1 MALNDGS
8 GTFDRIFK
16 TLAPHRGLKRTRLGR
31 ASAAWPWVAA
41 RAAQFCVES
50 AGKRGYH
57 AGQYLEDAK
66 IMNLSKEDSAFFF
79 RLYRSVLAYTNRQ
92 LNILPGV
99 GTAEEVA
106 RLPQQDV
113 VKLREEFHGDVE
125 LLTRYLDEN
134 PCGFSPE
141 DLAIVAPWR
150 QRVSGDFY
158 ILRHLKAYTV
168 FASEKPTHLYGV
180 LGLEQPIQDVL
191 HGTALPVRVRAVLLP
206 FRDRIIYDGFIGFYP
221 ITFGPGVRRDFN
233 ETYRQLKD
241 SEGIIESLTGSDGK
255 ARSRTSPLR
264 KKPDRPAP
272 DWRPAL
278 DEIVARTENMRQ
290 AETEY
295 EGAALGLL
303 RAAASLARAMCEDG
317 TGIHRQLRAVRRAMT
332 LLEKSLRAGNDW

>member
-1 MALNDGS
+1 VALNDGS

-66 IMNLSKEDSAFFF
+66 IMKLSRDDAAYFFL
-79 RLYRSVLAYTNRQ
+79 LYSSVLAYTNRQ
-92 LNILPGV
+92 LNILPGI

-113 VKLREEFHGDVE
+113 VKLREEFHGKVE

-134 PCGFSPE
+134 PGGFSPE
-141 DLAIVAPWR
+141 DLEIVASWR
-150 QRVSGDFY
+150 QRASGDFY

-191 HGTALPVRVRAVLLP
+191 HGAPLPVRVRAVLLP
-206 FRDRIIYDGFIGFYP
+206 FRERIIYDGFMGIYR
-221 ITFGPGVRRDFN
+221 ITFGPGIRRDFN
-233 ETYRQLKD
+233 ETYRRLKD
-241 SEGIIESLTGSDGK
+241 SEGIIESLTGTDGK
-255 ARSRTSPLR
+255 AQSRTSLLR
-264 KKPDRPAP
+264 KKPARPVP
-272 DWRPAL
+272 DWRPVL
-278 DEIVARTENMRQ
+278 DEIVAMTENMRQ

-295 EGAALGLL
+295 QGGALGLL
-303 RAAASLARAMCEDG
+303 RAAASLARAMHHDG
-317 TGIHRQLRAVRRAMT
+317 ADVSRQLRAVRRAMT